1 MEGKQYEKTMAEEK
15 TERNEKS
22 PRLDV
27 QTIVLILQSI
37 QGIAIILLGLSL
49 IMR

>member
-1 MEGKQYEKTMAEEK
+1 MERKQYEKTMAEKK
-15 TERNEKS
+15 TERNEKL

>member
-1 MEGKQYEKTMAEEK
+1 MERKQYEKTMAKKK
-15 TERNEKS
+15 TERNEKL